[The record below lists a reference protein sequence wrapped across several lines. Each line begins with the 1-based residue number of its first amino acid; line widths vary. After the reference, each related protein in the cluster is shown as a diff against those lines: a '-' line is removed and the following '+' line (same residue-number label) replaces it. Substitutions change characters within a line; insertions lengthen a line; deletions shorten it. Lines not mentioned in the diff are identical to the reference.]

1 MNQCYC
7 IVVLLGLPASGKSW
21 LAGRLCSFLTE
32 NNCIV
37 NCATFDTIVSL
48 EKQAEIAVSS
58 SSEMIKHYRREM
70 KDTVESFLKVPNPS
84 SKKCVVIVDDN
95 NYYRSMRYEYHQLAA
110 KFYTGYLQIYVK
122 CEVSEAL
129 LQNSSRPQSS
139 RVPDIVITQMNTKF
153 EDPCEA
159 WENSLTIGHID
170 LNDTEILNKIWNH
183 IQNAVDSP
191 VSTLKTLE
199 EKKLASEQSK
209 LRNDHNILHNIDKA
223 LRKRLN
229 QCIRERKEEK
239 NARVLAAQLNDTRQS
254 ILEGIKTGAIAIPT
268 DILKADGSID
278 FSILEVWSISAFIQR
293 CPS

>member
-58 SSEMIKHYRREM
+58 SSEMTKHYRREM

-170 LNDTEILNKIWNH
+170 LNDTEILNKIWIH

-209 LRNDHNILHNIDKA
+209 LISNHNILHNIDKA

>member
-21 LAGRLCSFLTE
+21 LAGKLCSFLTE

-199 EKKLASEQSK
+199 EKKLASEQNK

>member
-21 LAGRLCSFLTE
+21 LAGKLCSFLTE

-199 EKKLASEQSK
+199 EKKLASEQNK

-278 FSILEVWSISAFIQR
+278 FSILEVWSISAFIQM